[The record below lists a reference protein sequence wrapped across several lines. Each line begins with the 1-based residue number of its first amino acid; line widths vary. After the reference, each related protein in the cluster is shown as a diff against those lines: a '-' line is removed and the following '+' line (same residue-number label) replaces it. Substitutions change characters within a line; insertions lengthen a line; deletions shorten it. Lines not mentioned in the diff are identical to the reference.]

1 MATSLPN
8 EETRPWQR
16 FTVLDALL
24 LQAGYA
30 LAFSVILSPYRRLAF
45 HSFDEGTLVVLAAT
59 LMLGNVFSGPIV
71 LGSHWLV
78 RGRRSFPSAG
88 EWLWL
93 SPVVLCGVA
102 LFGIWALHWIAQLFP
117 SPKEIRALFYIL
129 WGITLALAEIGCLL
143 NAMMILAARSFGD
156 LDHPPCGWTDRFGA
170 WTCLLTGVVLLL
182 CLLAVLGRPGY

>member
-8 EETRPWQR
+8 EKTRPWQR

-45 HSFDEGTLVVLAAT
+45 HTFDEGTLVVLIAT
-59 LMLGNVFSGPIV
+59 LSLGNVFSGPIV

-78 RGRRSFPSAG
+78 RGRRSLPSAG

-93 SPVVLCGVA
+93 SPIALCGVA
-102 LFGIWALHWIAQLFP
+102 LLGIWALHWIAQVFP
-117 SPKEIRALFYIL
+117 SPNDIRALFYIL
-129 WGITLALAEIGCLL
+129 WGLTLALVEIGCLL
-143 NAMMILAARSFGD
+143 NAFLILAARSFGD
-156 LDHPPCGWTDRFGA
+156 LGRAPCGWTDRFGA
-170 WTCLLTGVVLLL
+170 WTCLLMGVAL
-182 CLLAVLGRPGY
+182 VLGALAILS